1 MILPFSAPSTS
12 MPPSWRSVSSFMW
25 VRMSLRHSSSGRWF
39 ISVAL
44 PPHLRLSTARLRP
57 SSSPPPCRSF
67 TSGHISR
74 QRSCVD
80 RPRPIGGG
88 DNLRSTLDAP
98 TTEASVRLLLALPL
112 TFAVGALDLWA
123 AIPIGLVLGLSPVLS
138 GVAAAAGGPVRSST
152 RVDSRRTAATL
163 ALQPSLVLQ
172 APRAWNAFGTVTV

>member
-1 MILPFSAPSTS
+1 MPLKLSRSRISGYSGFASLVLPGYKTMILPFSAPSTS

-44 PPHLRLSTARLRP
+44 PPHLRLATARLRP

-74 QRSCVD
+74 QRSYVD

-88 DNLRSTLDAP
+88 DNLRNILDAP

-123 AIPIGLVLGLSPVLS
+123 AISIGLVLGLSPVLS
-138 GVAAAAGGPVRSST
+138 GVAAAAG
-152 RVDSRRTAATL
+152 AC
-163 ALQPSLVLQ
+163 
-172 APRAWNAFGTVTV
+172 